1 MEIVVERPE
10 VTPEITALCSKEP
23 ALDEEGIQYAIE
35 DASHV
40 ILAKDKKSGAVV
52 AFACLDVNTTNDS
65 AELKLLCGTY
75 RIGDKKASELLVK
88 KAEETAKSA
97 GKKSI
102 VLDVLSSDLADKVYK
117 PMGFT
122 MRKDNIS
129 MEKVISG
136 GLRVKKQTRRSK
148 GKRGNRVNRKFR
160 KLTARRR

>member
-23 ALDEEGIQYAIE
+23 ALDEEGIRYAIE

-40 ILAKDKKSGAVV
+40 IVAKDSNGAVV

-129 MEKVISG
+129 MEKVLSG

-148 GKRGNRVNRKFR
+148 GKRGNRVNRKLR